1 MLRIE
6 NLYKSFNNEPVFTDY
21 SYNFEKNGIYLLEG
35 PNGVGKTTLL
45 KMIRGIVTQDSGL
58 ITLGC
63 GTPIA
68 ECATYIDANNRSFL
82 HRLTVKEN
90 LAYFLALNKQPKGM
104 TMINSLM
111 EEFQITHLLEKV
123 FSLLS
128 VGQMQLIALIR
139 GLLEK
144 PKILLIDEALTNID
158 QKHIENVAGYLERFL
173 DNSNRIVIIC
183 SHTSLPIRISA
194 TVQLR

>member
-1 MLRIE
+1 MLHIK

-21 SYNFEKNGIYLLEG
+21 SYNFENNGIYLLEG

-90 LAYFLALNKQPKGM
+90 LVY
-104 TMINSLM
+104 SLM

-158 QKHIENVAGYLERFL
+158 QQRIENVAGYLERFL

-194 TVQLR
+194 TVRLR

>member
-6 NLYKSFNNEPVFTDY
+6 KLYKSFNNDAVFTGF
-21 SYNFEKNGIYLLEG
+21 SYNFENNGIYRLEG

-45 KMIRGIVTQDSGL
+45 KMVRGIVTQDSGL
-58 ITLGC
+58 ITLSC
-63 GTPIA
+63 GTPLA
-68 ECATYIDANNRSFL
+68 ECTTYIDANNRSFL

-104 TMINSLM
+104 AIINSLL
-111 EEFQITHLLEKV
+111 EEFQITHLLDKV

-139 GLLEK
+139 GLLEQ
-144 PKILLIDEALTNID
+144 PKLLLIDEALTNID
-158 QKHIENVAGYLERFL
+158 QQRIESIADYLEGFAN
-173 DNSNRIVIIC
+173 DSDRIVIIC
-183 SHTSLPIRISA
+183 SHASLPIEISA
-194 TVQLR
+194 TVQLG

>member
-21 SYNFEKNGIYLLEG
+21 SYNFENNGIYLLEG

-45 KMIRGIVTQDSGL
+45 KMIRGIVTQDSGR
-58 ITLGC
+58 ITLDC
-63 GTPIA
+63 GTPTA

-158 QKHIENVAGYLERFL
+158 QQRIENVAGYLERFL
-173 DNSNRIVIIC
+173 DSRNRIVIIC

>member
-1 MLRIE
+1 MLHIK

-21 SYNFEKNGIYLLEG
+21 SYNFENNGIYLIEG

-58 ITLGC
+58 ITLSC

-158 QKHIENVAGYLERFL
+158 QQRVENVAGYLERFL
-173 DNSNRIVIIC
+173 NNSNRIVIIC
-183 SHTSLPIRISA
+183 SHTSLPVRISA

>member
-1 MLRIE
+1 MLRIK

-21 SYNFEKNGIYLLEG
+21 SYNFENNGIYLIEG

-58 ITLGC
+58 ITLSC

-158 QKHIENVAGYLERFL
+158 QQRVENVAGYLERFL
-173 DNSNRIVIIC
+173 NNSNRIVIIC
-183 SHTSLPIRISA
+183 SHTSLPVRISA

>member
-63 GTPIA
+63 GTPPG

-158 QKHIENVAGYLERFL
+158 QQRIENVAGYLERFL

>member
-6 NLYKSFNNEPVFTDY
+6 KLYKSFNNEPVFTDY
-21 SYNFEKNGIYLLEG
+21 SYNFENNGIYRLEG

-45 KMIRGIVTQDSGL
+45 KMIRGIITQDSGL
-58 ITLGC
+58 ITLSC
-63 GTPIA
+63 GTPLA

-90 LAYFLALNKQPKGM
+90 LAYFLALDKQPNRM
-104 TMINSLM
+104 AMINSLM
-111 EEFQITHLLEKV
+111 KEFQITHLLEKV

-144 PKILLIDEALTNID
+144 PKLLLIDEALTNID
-158 QKHIENVAGYLERFL
+158 QQGIESVASYLERFL
-173 DNSNRIVIIC
+173 NNSNRIVIIC
-183 SHTSLPIRISA
+183 SHTSLPIKISA
-194 TVQLR
+194 TVQLG

>member
-6 NLYKSFNNEPVFTDY
+6 KLYKSFNNEPVFTDY
-21 SYNFEKNGIYLLEG
+21 SYNFENNGIYRLEG

-45 KMIRGIVTQDSGL
+45 KMIRGIITQDSGL
-58 ITLGC
+58 ITLSC
-63 GTPIA
+63 GTPLA

-90 LAYFLALNKQPKGM
+90 LAYFLALDKQPNGM
-104 TMINSLM
+104 AMINSLM
-111 EEFQITHLLEKV
+111 KEFQITHLLEKV

-144 PKILLIDEALTNID
+144 PKLLLIDEALTNID
-158 QKHIENVAGYLERFL
+158 QQGIESVASYLERFL
-173 DNSNRIVIIC
+173 NNSNRIVIIC
-183 SHTSLPIRISA
+183 SHTSLPIKISA
-194 TVQLR
+194 TVQLG